1 MSRIASIQL
10 PTPTTKPALF
20 FTLLLSLLVIAST
33 AKAQDYGPDVT
44 LGQARTVIMAAEAEA
59 KERDFNVAIAV
70 VDTAG
75 NLVAFIKRD
84 NTQTASV
91 QVAQDKAITAALY
104 KRSSKTFQ
112 DTVASDGGGPGLMS
126 LHRVTAVEGGL
137 PLEVDGKIIGAVGV
151 SGVASDDDAIVAEAG
166 VNALQD

>member
-1 MSRIASIQL
+1 MSRFASVQL
-10 PTPTTKPALF
+10 PIPTTRPALF
-20 FTLLLSLLVIAST
+20 FILLLSLLVIAST
-33 AKAQDYGPDVT
+33 AKAQDYGPDVI
-44 LGQARTVIMAAEAEA
+44 LDQARTVIMAAEAEA
-59 KERDFNVAIAV
+59 KERDFDVAIAV

-91 QVAQDKAITAALY
+91 QVAQDKAVTAALY
-104 KRSSKTFQ
+104 KRSSKIFQ
-112 DTVASDGGGPGLMS
+112 DAVASDGGGPGLMS

-151 SGVASDDDAIVAEAG
+151 SGVASDDDGIVAEAG
-166 VNALQD
+166 VKELQD